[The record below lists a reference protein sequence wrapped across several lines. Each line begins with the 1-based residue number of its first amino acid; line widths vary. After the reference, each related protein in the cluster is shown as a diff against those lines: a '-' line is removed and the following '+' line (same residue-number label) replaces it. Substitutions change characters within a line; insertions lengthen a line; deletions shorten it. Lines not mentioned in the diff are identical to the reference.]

1 MKRIFASLIALLTV
15 FSVSSCSSETT
26 PKSVTLIA
34 HDSFVMSDDLIW
46 SFEETF
52 KYDLKIVRAGDAG
65 AMTNKLVLTK
75 DEPLADVVFGIDNTF
90 APVANKNNIIDG
102 ELTPIDFADV
112 CFNIDLEYFRTNS
125 LAIPASWRDLTK
137 KEYKGLTVIENPN
150 TSSTGLAFLVSTYA
164 GFLPMTAG
172 VIPPTVN
179 WWLELRDN
187 DVKVAA
193 SWEDAYYTDFSG
205 SSGKGKYPIVLS
217 YSSSPADE
225 VDEQGNA
232 KTQALLT
239 DCYRQTEYAGVLK
252 NAANPQASRDLI
264 EFMRGMYFQE
274 SLPGAM
280 YVYPVVEGIKLPDSW
295 SKRAPAA
302 TSTIG
307 GDLDVDANREK
318 WLADFNWVFDV
329 AP

>member
-1 MKRIFASLIALLTV
+1 MKRILAIALTLLTV
-15 FSVSSCSSETT
+15 VGVSSCASS
-26 PKSVTLIA
+26 PKTLTLIA
-34 HDSFVMSDDLIW
+34 HDSFVMSDDLIA
-46 SFEETF
+46 SFEESF
-52 KYDLKIVRAGDAG
+52 KVKLTIVRAGDAG

-75 DEPLADVVFGIDNTF
+75 DAPLADVVFGIDNTF
-90 APVANKNNIIDG
+90 APVATKNDLIDG

-112 CFNIDLEYFRTNS
+112 CFNYDLAYFKSHS
-125 LAIPASWRDLTK
+125 LDIPNSWRDLTK
-137 KEYKGLTVIENPN
+137 KEYKGLTVIESPN

-164 GFLPMTAG
+164 GFAPATAG
-172 VIPPTVN
+172 VTSPTVN
-179 WWLELRDN
+179 WWLALRDN
-187 DVKVAA
+187 DVKVAG

-239 DCYRQTEYAGVLK
+239 DCFRQTEYAGVLK
-252 NAANPQASRDLI
+252 NAANPQAARDLI

-280 YVYPVVEGIKLPDSW
+280 YVYPIDKSVALPPRW
-295 SKRAPAA
+295 SSFAPAA
-302 TSTIG
+302 SSTIG
-307 GDLDVDANREK
+307 SDLDIDANREK
-318 WLADFNWVFDV
+318 WLADYNSVFDI

>member
-1 MKRIFASLIALLTV
+1 MKRILVLALTLLTV
-15 FSVSSCSSETT
+15 VGFSSCATSPRTL
-26 PKSVTLIA
+26 TLIA
-34 HDSFVMSDDLIW
+34 HDSFVMSDDLIA
-46 SFEETF
+46 SFEESF
-52 KYDLKIVRAGDAG
+52 KVKLTIVRAGDAG

-75 DEPLADVVFGIDNTF
+75 DAPLADVVFGIDNTF
-90 APVANKNNIIDG
+90 APVATKNNLIDG

-112 CFNIDLEYFRTNS
+112 CFNYDLEYFKSHS
-125 LAIPASWRDLTK
+125 LDIPNNWRDLTK
-137 KEYKGLTVIENPN
+137 KQYRGLTVIENPN

-164 GFLPMTAG
+164 GFPPTTAG
-172 VIPPTVN
+172 VTSPTVN
-179 WWLELRDN
+179 WWLALRDN
-187 DVKVAA
+187 DVKVAG

-239 DCYRQTEYAGVLK
+239 DCFRQTEYAGVLK
-252 NAANPQASRDLI
+252 NAVSPQAARDLI

-280 YVYPVVEGIKLPDSW
+280 YVYPIDKSIALPPRWTSF
-295 SKRAPAA
+295 APAA
-302 TSTIG
+302 SSTIG
-307 GDLDVDANREK
+307 SDLDIDANREK
-318 WLADFNWVFDV
+318 WLADYNRVFDS